1 MNQYRR
7 RYCILFTLALTV
19 FLGGM
24 CGPAVA
30 NASEPDG
37 RETVEATFDLEL
49 NQPQSETVYLSD
61 GRTAEIGIRPASA
74 IRPLW
79 DSYYDNASGNWEIY
93 YNSPIIYRHFYI
105 TISNHAITNAHSPS
119 YTTFL
124 CTVSGESFNWGSTHA
139 TYRLNVDTVGGMGS
153 TVAVIQAL
161 MEGTTLHTYAN

>member
-79 DSYYDNASGNWEIY
+79 DSYYDNSSGNWEIY
-93 YNSPIIYRHFYI
+93 YNSPIIYRIF
-105 TISNHAITNAHSPS
+105 ISLLV
-119 YTTFL
+119 TTQLLTLIALPIPLSSAQFRERA
-124 CTVSGESFNWGSTHA
+124 SI
-139 TYRLNVDTVGGMGS
+139 GGVPTQLIG
-153 TVAVIQAL
+153 
-161 MEGTTLHTYAN
+161 

>member
-105 TISNHAITNAHSPS
+105 
-119 YTTFL
+119 
-124 CTVSGESFNWGSTHA
+124 GES
-139 TYRLNVDTVGGMGS
+139 
-153 TVAVIQAL
+153 AL
-161 MEGTTLHTYAN
+161 RAQQ